1 MLSEQI
7 TLISSYMM
15 SKLYDEAK
23 RLPRRRQ
30 NLNLH
35 DSHKENC
42 QRFLNAIHVD
52 SYIRPHRHQRNKK
65 KELLIALKG
74 HFSLITFD
82 NAGNFDT
89 SYCFGTES
97 FQPNVGVEV
106 PPSTWHTVVA
116 MARNSILLE
125 VKEGPFS
132 PNISKEFASWAP
144 EEGTKAAA
152 SFLRKCHKFT
162 EIT

>member
-42 QRFLNAIHVD
+42 QRFSMLSTLIVIFDHIAINV
-52 SYIRPHRHQRNKK
+52 IKK

-74 HFSLITFD
+74 HFL
-82 NAGNFDT
+82 
-89 SYCFGTES
+89 
-97 FQPNVGVEV
+97 
-106 PPSTWHTVVA
+106 
-116 MARNSILLE
+116 
-125 VKEGPFS
+125 
-132 PNISKEFASWAP
+132 
-144 EEGTKAAA
+144 
-152 SFLRKCHKFT
+152 
-162 EIT
+162 